1 MQTVFTF
8 CLVISSS
15 YGFCQLNLSSVSSEL
30 IKANGI
36 SKAQENWIYFDEE
49 GEIRNTME
57 ISTTHYRSD
66 GQVAYAIEYT
76 YDIIQTRDSI
86 IFEYDALDRETLRRK
101 IIEINPSNSDLG
113 EYLSDLAQ
121 SMDTIEEW
129 QTLYE
134 LNTVKKINPRG
145 DTAITVFSESGKI
158 LSEVNNYERVTYVYN
173 EKDELIKK
181 IEIPFVLTWG
191 RNRENR
197 PKDSI
202 VTTYNELGNPIETNG
217 STMTINYVY
226 QNGQLE
232 MKEEVNV
239 ELGEKRVLK
248 SEFTYDQKGRMISKT
263 VSFNGSPLS
272 AETYE
277 YNESGFLQ
285 KVISLNP
292 ETRKIE
298 SIVEFTHE

>member
-1 MQTVFTF
+1 MKIVFAL
-8 CLVISSS
+8 CLVMSSS
-15 YGFCQLNLSSVSSEL
+15 YCFCQLNLSTVSSEL
-30 IKANGI
+30 IKTNGI

-66 GQVAYAIEYT
+66 GQVAYAIEHT

-101 IIEINPSNSDLG
+101 IIEINPRNRDLD
-113 EYLSDLAQ
+113 EYLSELAQ
-121 SMDTIEEW
+121 SIDTIEEW

-134 LNTVKKINPRG
+134 LNTVKKINPSS
-145 DTAITVFSESGKI
+145 DTATTVFSESGKI
-158 LSEVNNYERVTYVYN
+158 LLEVNNYERVTYVYN
-173 EKDELIKK
+173 GRDELIKK

-191 RNRENR
+191 RNRENK

-202 VTTYNELGNPIETNG
+202 VTTYDELGNPIETNG
-217 STMTINYVY
+217 STLTINYVY

-263 VSFNGSPLS
+263 HSFNGSPRS
-272 AETYE
+272 PETYE
-277 YNESGFLQ
+277 YDESGLLQ

-292 ETRKIE
+292 DTMNIE
-298 SIVEFTHE
+298 SIVEYTYE